1 MLTLWISI
9 PDEASDFHG
18 IVSSPH
24 IHVLEN
30 GSLNIISVQTD
41 DKGRY
46 LCEAAN
52 GVGPSLSA
60 AVDLVVHRKCRLIV
74 FEGEPSVQ
82 FTLIG
87 LFKALDKFIVD
98 TRELDVDFVEQ
109 FVALAFDSRI
119 PLPSIGFMNGKP
131 QSGS

>member
-1 MLTLWISI
+1 MDPDFGRCDPYVLYSIS
-9 PDEASDFHG
+9 DESSDFHG

-60 AVDLVVHRKCRLIV
+60 AVDLVVHRKYNLLPKICFV
-74 FEGEPSVQ
+74 FPGWSSERFQ
-82 FTLIG
+82 L
-87 LFKALDKFIVD
+87 
-98 TRELDVDFVEQ
+98 
-109 FVALAFDSRI
+109 
-119 PLPSIGFMNGKP
+119 
-131 QSGS
+131 